1 MAEGQT
7 ATNPQ
12 TGERVIL
19 RGGQWVPLG
28 GGQSAPRQQR
38 QAYTP
43 QYNGPMPTSVDA
55 LFPSLVAQESGGRA
69 GVRGPMTQ
77 YGQALGRTQVLP
89 STARGIAQNLGI
101 PYREDLLT
109 GTTSEAAAYQDQ
121 LGRAYLQEGFDRTGN
136 ARDALMYYHGGPDR
150 SLWGPKTQRYAD
162 EVLMRVA
169 NGDAAPVAEQ
179 QPAAAQT
186 ATNPQTGEKL
196 QLVDGQWQ
204 PVQRS
209 QEELAALAAQRRF
222 DNRAAAPDFG
232 GLFQKP
238 WLQREITRYMDQTAE
253 TDKNGAPV
261 VNVMPG
267 VVRDRMEP
275 GSIEIY
281 DPDSG
286 AYYRATESDLKQ
298 YEALNR
304 QSQSDREA
312 RLARS
317 QDPQYQAALEDARAG
332 SAAVPDQLRAV
343 GLGATLGFLT
353 DINAEAQGLIQ
364 GVENV
369 GRRATGQDVRY
380 SADYARQ
387 AARDAMRDDQMQYA
401 EDHPLQNF
409 GLQVAG
415 GLFTPGIGQA
425 GRFIEGAEGAARLG
439 RAAGVGAG
447 VGVAS
452 GIGNSQGNLIER
464 LPDAAASGLVGA
476 GTGVIG
482 QRALDA
488 VSSRIAGQGGG
499 AARRLSR
506 AGVDLT
512 PGQMLSEVPVIG
524 STIRYAE
531 DILGGYNPL
540 MGGVR
545 RRQNEQVIRAAGQE
559 ALDAIDA
566 KLPAAANTG
575 REVYNATRET
585 LSQRYDDVTS
595 RVAAVLDDEAR
606 IDLASLRARSD
617 IELDSDHAA
626 RLQRVLDDKVMREVG
641 PNGELSGDAFKRIE
655 TTLRQQSEKARRP
668 NATLQDEDYAD
679 ALDEAR
685 DAFRNVIA
693 RQYPAEAE
701 AIRGLNLGWATNARI
716 RRAVS
721 GSAGFARDG
730 TPTPGEL
737 SQSVRQLSSEEQI
750 AQNRGLL
757 QGLAQDARTVLPATV
772 GDTGSG
778 QRAIIGGAIGAL
790 GTGAVAT
797 VNPVL
802 ASLIAGGAVVYSRP
816 GIIALNALYRATDS
830 RAANEIVRQL
840 AQQAQENPALLPY
853 YEAAVQHVTGRAP
866 TDTPAAPQAQP
877 STQAPS
883 AALQRVMQ

>member
-43 QYNGPMPTSVDA
+43 RYNGPMPTSADA

-109 GTTSEAAAYQDQ
+109 GTTPEAAAYQDQ
-121 LGRAYLQEGFDRTGN
+121 LGRAYLEEGFAKTGN

-162 EVLMRVA
+162 EVLMRASQGGGV
-169 NGDAAPVAEQ
+169 APVDSAPMQ
-179 QPAAAQT
+179 VSQPAIQT

-196 QLVDGQWQ
+196 QLVNGQWQ
-204 PVQRS
+204 PMPETGGIGGDVAVIRAGVRTKDGKTQLWDEASQRYYDATPE
-209 QEELAALAAQRRF
+209 QV
-222 DNRAAAPDFG
+222 
-232 GLFQKP
+232 
-238 WLQREITRYMDQTAE
+238 AE
-253 TDKNGAPV
+253 
-261 VNVMPG
+261 
-267 VVRDRMEP
+267 
-275 GSIEIY
+275 
-281 DPDSG
+281 
-286 AYYRATESDLKQ
+286 
-298 YEALNR
+298 YEAQQR
-304 QSQSDREA
+304 QTVEERRIRAERQA
-312 RLARS
+312 
-317 QDPQYQAALEDARAG
+317 DPQYQVAMADARRG
-332 SAAVPDQLRAV
+332 SANVPDQLRAL
-343 GLGATLGFLT
+343 GLGGTLGFLT
-353 DINAEAQGLIQ
+353 DINATAQGALQ
-364 GVENV
+364 GLENA
-369 GRRATGQDVRY
+369 GRNVAGHPIEY
-380 SADYARQ
+380 SAAMAAQ
-387 AARDAMRDDQMQYA
+387 AARDSERDAQARFAA
-401 EDHPLQNF
+401 ENPIQNF

-425 GRFIEGAEGAARLG
+425 GRFIEGAQGAARLG

-447 VGVAS
+447 VGIAS

-512 PGQMLSEVPVIG
+512 PGQMAAEVPVIG

-531 DILGGYNPL
+531 DVLGGYNPL

-566 KLPAAANTG
+566 KLPATANTG

-595 RVAAVLDDEAR
+595 RVAAVLDNKAK

-802 ASLIAGGAVVYSRP
+802 AGLIAAGSVVYSRP
-816 GIIALNALYRATDS
+816 GIIALNALYRASDS

-840 AQQAQENPALLPY
+840 AQQAQENPALIPY

>member
-12 TGERVIL
+12 TGERVVL

-28 GGQSAPRQQR
+28 GGQAMPRQQR
-38 QAYTP
+38 QAASRYS
-43 QYNGPMPTSVDA
+43 GPMPSSADEI
-55 LFPSLVAQESGGRA
+55 FGSLVSQESGGRA

-109 GTTSEAAAYQDQ
+109 GTTPEAAAYQDQ
-121 LGRAYLQEGFDRTGN
+121 LGRAYLEEGFAKTGN

-162 EVLMRVA
+162 EVLGRWA
-169 NGDAAPVAEQ
+169 GGDVAPVSQSAPMPAEQ
-179 QPAAAQT
+179 PAIQT

-196 QLVDGQWQ
+196 QLIDGQWQ
-204 PVQRS
+204 PMQQAMEVEIDTPGIRILGGKTQIYD
-209 QEELAALAAQRRF
+209 AATGTYRDATPEQVAEYEANQRR
-222 DNRAAAPDFG
+222 
-232 GLFQKP
+232 
-238 WLQREITRYMDQTAE
+238 
-253 TDKNGAPV
+253 
-261 VNVMPG
+261 
-267 VVRDRMEP
+267 
-275 GSIEIY
+275 
-281 DPDSG
+281 
-286 AYYRATESDLKQ
+286 
-298 YEALNR
+298 
-304 QSQSDREA
+304 SQSDRQA
-312 RLARS
+312 RVERQA
-317 QDPQYQAALEDARAG
+317 DPQYQAAMADAQRG
-332 SAAVPDQLRAV
+332 SANVPDQLRAL
-343 GLGATLGFLT
+343 GLGGTLGFLT
-353 DINAEAQGLIQ
+353 DINATAQGALQ
-364 GVENV
+364 GLENA
-369 GRRATGQDVRY
+369 GRNVAGQPIEY
-380 SADYARQ
+380 SAAMAAQ
-387 AARDAMRDDQMQYA
+387 AARDSERDAQARFAA
-401 EDHPLQNF
+401 ENPIQNF

-425 GRFIEGAEGAARLG
+425 GRWIEGAQGAARLG
-439 RAAGVGAG
+439 RAGVVGTGVGI
-447 VGVAS
+447 AS

-464 LPDAAASGLVGA
+464 LPDAATSGLVGA

-482 QRALDA
+482 QRALDV

-512 PGQMLSEVPVIG
+512 PGQMAAEVPVVG

-531 DILGGYNPL
+531 DVLGGYNPL

-566 KLPAAANTG
+566 KLPASANTG
-575 REVYNATRET
+575 REVYNSTRET

-595 RVAAVLDDEAR
+595 RVAAVLDNEANV
-606 IDLASLRARSD
+606 DLASLRARSD

-802 ASLIAGGAVVYSRP
+802 AGMIAAGAVIYSRP

-840 AQQAQENPALLPY
+840 AQQAQENPALIPY
-853 YEAAVQHVTGRAP
+853 YEAAAQHVIGRAP